1 MERRGREGGREEG
14 REGGGELTCD
24 IRPIMMYTRE
34 GPTRGMKQTAAESS
48 SAASRILAVPSY
60 VGDSQNEHT

>member
-1 MERRGREGGREEG
+1 MGGGDGEAG
-14 REGGGELTCD
+14 EGGGELTCD

-48 SAASRILAVPSY
+48 TAASCILAVPSY
-60 VGDSQNEHT
+60 VGDSQNERT